1 MIVVAKADVAGT
13 VAEEILLRH
22 HGCKL
27 AILGVVV
34 DTSFMQNQNSFAN
47 ISGQSL

>member
-27 AILGVVV
+27 AILGVV